1 MDTLL
6 NEIKQTAVAVLDT
19 VQAVL
24 AGIVKSPILI
34 TLLIIGVVAKGFEG
48 KALKI
53 GKILNLKI

>member
-1 MDTLL
+1 METIF
-6 NEIKQTAVAVLDT
+6 NEMKQTAVAVMDT

-24 AGIVKSPILI
+24 AGIVKSPLLI
-34 TLLIIGVVAKGFEG
+34 TLLIVGVVAKGFEG